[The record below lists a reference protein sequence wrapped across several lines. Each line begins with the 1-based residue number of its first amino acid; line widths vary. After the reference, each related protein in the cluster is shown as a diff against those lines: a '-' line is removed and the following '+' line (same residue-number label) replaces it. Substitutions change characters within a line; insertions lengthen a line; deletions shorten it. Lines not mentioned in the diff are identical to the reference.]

1 MKYAQSCKQMLSAIL
16 LVGSI
21 VCSPKA
27 FSAEVSDAPI
37 ECPEIVFS
45 GEVQAITETSY
56 TWVHGFMWGA
66 IDYGSATA
74 TSLSG
79 FAFAEED
86 TFDPSLFSWSFGS
99 DGDMLLTDQLEPTST
114 TSGYEYY
121 SSDPASPVTITFS
134 YDGEPIASGTADFIR
149 TEVDNN
155 TDIYAI
161 GEGQATLISPGT
173 DTRFFDEVMAKT
185 GGDPNG

>member
-1 MKYAQSCKQMLSAIL
+1 MKNAHSCNLMLSAIFL
-16 LVGSI
+16 SGSI
-21 VCSPKA
+21 LCSPKA
-27 FSAEVSDAPI
+27 FGVEVSDAPF

-45 GEVQAITETSY
+45 GEVQAITGTSY

-74 TSLSG
+74 SAISG

-114 TSGYEYY
+114 TAGYESVSYTHLTL
-121 SSDPASPVTITFS
+121 PTICS
-134 YDGEPIASGTADFIR
+134 
-149 TEVDNN
+149 V
-155 TDIYAI
+155 
-161 GEGQATLISPGT
+161 
-173 DTRFFDEVMAKT
+173 
-185 GGDPNG
+185 